1 MKTKFG
7 KFWDWLAYQEQD
19 EECPVSK
26 NQPVGANCWGDESN
40 VILWRLHNV
49 ILNPSKV
56 GLDCQW
62 SAGSRLWDKRGWN
75 GVSHP
80 ER

>member
-26 NQPVGANCWGDESN
+26 NQPVGANC
-40 VILWRLHNV
+40 
-49 ILNPSKV
+49 
-56 GLDCQW
+56 
-62 SAGSRLWDKRGWN
+62 
-75 GVSHP
+75 
-80 ER
+80 